1 MSVGASSELPPPK
14 NKKTAGL
21 STSGIFLK
29 KSAELLD
36 VARNELG
43 HFEHRHLGLA
53 TENSFE
59 SSVGVD
65 VAFIF
70 FILKLV
76 LLDVVPE
83 FFGELTTG
91 RRSGSHDSGE
101 DGVGLNGFEKCGV
114 GFALGLGFCRHVIFY
129 LLGWVCQL
137 PIFFS
142 KAGKLVRELFGRE
155 QRCR

>member
-1 MSVGASSELPPPK
+1 VSGGASTELPPPK

-21 STSGIFLK
+21 STSGLFLK

-36 VARNELG
+36 VTRNELG

-70 FILKLV
+70 FILELV

-129 LLGWVCQL
+129 LLG
-137 PIFFS
+137 
-142 KAGKLVRELFGRE
+142 
-155 QRCR
+155 